1 MITKAII
8 LPLLLAIPSLALP
21 APEPVPCRRGDPLDP
36 RGCLAFEL
44 QPSAIVVHDVWWAG
58 QNVCNPGTCKVTKS
72 PTSGGHDLTT
82 MFTFTY
88 PAAVANRQC
97 WLEFSVPAG
106 ASVSAGAK
114 VDVFR
119 QWRPVS
125 ACPSQ
130 GNNRDVQ
137 LGKMVVGAAGGRATW
152 EATYNSYLTAKGP
165 CAAPGTVE
173 GIEIVAVGDAE
184 EVLWQQGA
192 GVGVKVVYA

>member
-1 MITKAII
+1 MITAAI
-8 LPLLLAIPSLALP
+8 LPLLLALPALALP
-21 APEPVPCRRGDPLDP
+21 APEPAPCKRDPLNP
-36 RGCLAFEL
+36 RGCLTFEL
-44 QPSAIVVHDVWWAG
+44 QPTSIVVHDVWG
-58 QNVCNPGTCKVTKS
+58 QNICNPGTCKVTKS
-72 PTSGGHDLTT
+72 PTSGGHDMTT

-97 WLEFSVPAG
+97 WLEFAVPTSAT
-106 ASVSAGAK
+106 VSAGAK

-119 QWRPVS
+119 QWQPVS
-125 ACPSQ
+125 TCPSQ

-137 LGKMVVGAAGGRATW
+137 LGRMVVGAAGGRATW
-152 EATYNSYLTAKGP
+152 EATYNTYLTAKGP

-173 GIEIVAVGDAE
+173 GIEIVGVGDLE